1 MAMEHKKIRLFKDK
15 LLLKKKEILEA
26 YTKNKA
32 YGMEADGEGAQDIA
46 DKASNSYAKEFL
58 FSLSN
63 TERDTLQLVDE
74 ALLRIDEKRDFGYCA
89 ACEGEMEK
97 KRLEAIPWAKH
108 CISCQEKQEQ
118 GLL

>member
-1 MAMEHKKIRLFKDK
+1 MEQKKMRAFKDR
-15 LLLKKKEILEA
+15 LLQKKKEILEA

-32 YGMEADGEGAQDIA
+32 YGMEADADGAQDVA

-63 TERDTLQLVDE
+63 TERETLQLVDA
-74 ALLRIDEKRDFGYCA
+74 ALLRIDEKKNFGFCA
-89 ACEGEMEK
+89 SCEGEVEK

-108 CISCQEKQEQ
+108 CISCQQKQEQ

>member
-1 MAMEHKKIRLFKDK
+1 MDQKRMKLFREK
-15 LLLKKKEILEA
+15 LLEKKQQILET
-26 YTKNKA
+26 YTKNKT

-63 TERDTLQLVDE
+63 TERETLRLVDD
-74 ALLRIDEKRDFGYCA
+74 ALVRIDERRYGYCA

-97 KRLEAIPWAKH
+97 KRLEAVPWARH
-108 CISCQEKQEQ
+108 CLACQEKQEQ